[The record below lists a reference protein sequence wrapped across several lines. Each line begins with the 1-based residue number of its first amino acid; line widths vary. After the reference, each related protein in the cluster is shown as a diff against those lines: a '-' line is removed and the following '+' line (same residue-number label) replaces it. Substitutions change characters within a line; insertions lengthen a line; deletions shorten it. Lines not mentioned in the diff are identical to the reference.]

1 MKTIFLTNDDGIQA
15 LGLRTLAHLMSR
27 LGRVVVVA
35 PDSARSGAA
44 CSITP
49 TTPILLNEWHD
60 YDKGDADPLLPARG
74 GHPIAY
80 YTCSGTPVDCVKLA
94 SETVLDAA
102 PDLMVSGINHGDNAS
117 VSAHY
122 SGTVG
127 AVVEATLKG
136 WPSVAFSL
144 RTFQRRPDF
153 SPFFDAIVRIA
164 AHVLAQGLPSFE
176 CLNVNFPEVESLR
189 GIRVGRM
196 ARGIWSGE
204 WEDAHN
210 PHGKRAFWLTGRFTS
225 LEPEQEDTDYWAL
238 DHGYAAVTPL
248 HLDMT
253 AHGSLEMLRKLF
265 HDNP

>member
-1 MKTIFLTNDDGIQA
+1 M
-15 LGLRTLAHLMSR
+15 
-27 LGRVVVVA
+27 
-35 PDSARSGAA
+35 
-44 CSITP
+44 
-49 TTPILLNEWHD
+49 
-60 YDKGDADPLLPARG
+60 
-74 GHPIAY
+74 
-80 YTCSGTPVDCVKLA
+80 
-94 SETVLDAA
+94 
-102 PDLMVSGINHGDNAS
+102 
-117 VSAHY
+117 
-122 SGTVG
+122 
-127 AVVEATLKG
+127 
-136 WPSVAFSL
+136 
-144 RTFQRRPDF
+144 
-153 SPFFDAIVRIA
+153 
-164 AHVLAQGLPSFE
+164 LAQGLPSFE

-210 PHGKRAFWLTGRFTS
+210 PHGKRAFWLTGQFTN